1 MRILTSLTSV
11 AFFSACSSFSWA
23 SFNDSEYLSSSSS
36 TPFSFFCRP
45 SSSSSSYTQT
55 HKGNLRGIW
64 EQCREK
70 KIAGLTFCF
79 NTSCSSRLI
88 SEIVLG
94 IFLCFKKKTIL
105 QKICNCVGISIRW
118 LMLRGLQSFR
128 KWSAMQTHC
137 DTAKPLSSY
146 FRHATP
152 LADVA
157 DGHLCANTQVILLS
171 VWRLMELIYL

>member
-94 IFLCFKKKTIL
+94 IFCALRKRQLVRKTMSNKSATVL
-105 QKICNCVGISIRW
+105 GSASGDWCWEDCNLSGNGVQCKHTVTRQSLSHHISV
-118 LMLRGLQSFR
+118 M
-128 KWSAMQTHC
+128 
-137 DTAKPLSSY
+137 P
-146 FRHATP
+146 RH
-152 LADVA
+152 
-157 DGHLCANTQVILLS
+157 
-171 VWRLMELIYL
+171 WRT